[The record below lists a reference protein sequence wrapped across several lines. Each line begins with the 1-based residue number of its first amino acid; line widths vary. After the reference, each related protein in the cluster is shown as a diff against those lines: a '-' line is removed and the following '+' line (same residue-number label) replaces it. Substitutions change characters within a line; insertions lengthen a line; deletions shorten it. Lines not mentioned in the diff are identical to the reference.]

1 MERNE
6 RGLLIVLSGPSGTG
20 KGTLLKDLMDRD
32 PNVMLSI
39 SATTRKPRPGEQ
51 DGVHYH
57 FISKG
62 QFVQMISQ
70 DGLLEYAEYCGNYY
84 GTPRDDV
91 ERWLEKG
98 RDVVLEIEVQG
109 AAQVLRKCPEAVS
122 VFIMPPS
129 LGELEKRLR
138 GRETEDEET
147 IRCRLSTAREELN
160 AVADY
165 QYVVFNG
172 HLEDAV
178 DELGSIIKAEKLR
191 LVRMKKIVDEVL
203 LEC

>member
-1 MERNE
+1 MERNK
-6 RGLLIVLSGPSGTG
+6 RGLLIVLSGPSGAG
-20 KGTLLKDLMDRD
+20 KGTLLKDLMERN

-57 FISKG
+57 FLPKDRFTRLIAR
-62 QFVQMISQ
+62 

-91 ERWLEKG
+91 EQWLEKG
-98 RDVVLEIEVQG
+98 RDVILEIEVQG
-109 AAQVLRKCPEAVS
+109 AAQVLGKCPDAVS
-122 VFIMPPS
+122 IFIMPPS
-129 LGELEKRLR
+129 MGELEKRLR
-138 GRETEDEET
+138 RRDTEDEEM
-147 IRCRLSTAREELN
+147 IRHRLSVAREELN
-160 AVADY
+160 CVADY

-172 HLEDAV
+172 QLEDAV
-178 DELGSIIKAEKLR
+178 DELNSIIKAEKLR
-191 LVRMKKIVDEVL
+191 LRRMKKIVDEVL